1 MAVAVAVAVK
11 RQLTTITT
19 YNIHP
24 ATMIQGIPITHFLIV
39 STLVFFIGIFGFLTR
54 RNLITM
60 LMSIE
65 LILNSVNINFVVFN
79 RYLYPDQLQ
88 GHFFALFIIAIA
100 AAEASVA
107 IALIINIYRRYTS
120 IEVDNVDEMKH

>member
-1 MAVAVAVAVK
+1 
-11 RQLTTITT
+11 
-19 YNIHP
+19 
-24 ATMIQGIPITHFLIV
+24 MIQGIPIEHFLIV
-39 STLVFFIGIFGFLTR
+39 STIMFFIGVAGFIIR

-60 LMSIE
+60 LMAIE

-88 GHFFALFIIAIA
+88 GQFFSLFIVGIA

-107 IALIINIYRRYTS
+107 IALIINIYRKLKN
-120 IEVDNVDEMKH
+120 IDVENVNEMMY